1 MQARAI
7 QKNRYK
13 NQPEMKNISKINCNI
28 KDKLV
33 DKFCILDNLAE
44 EILVDNM
51 QKQNFSMRSLS
62 RILKV
67 SRTIA
72 DLEGT
77 EKILAHHLSE
87 ALMYRR
93 K

>member
-1 MQARAI
+1 
-7 QKNRYK
+7 
-13 NQPEMKNISKINCNI
+13 MKDISKINCNI
-28 KDKLV
+28 KDKLIN
-33 DKFCILDNLAE
+33 KFCLLDNLAKK
-44 EILVDNM
+44 ILADNM
-51 QKQNFSMRSLS
+51 ERKAFSMRSLS